1 MPSTTV
7 RTRNLRKNWK
17 VATIKEI
24 RDRISSVND
33 TRKITNAMY
42 LISST
47 KLRRAKKMLMD
58 TEPFFFATQAMIS
71 RMVRHLPE
79 GVDNI
84 FLETRL
90 EIPEDERRR
99 GYIIFTDDKGLA
111 GSYNH
116 NVIKL
121 AEEKIAKDKGEWKL
135 FVIGEV
141 GRFHFLSKNV
151 DIEESFMFTSQNPTL
166 HRARKIAAEILDY
179 YYRRKIDEFYIIY
192 TTVHGA
198 KIETRFE
205 KLLPLEII
213 TDIKREK
220 PIEGTLL
227 EEFLMEPSPSAILD
241 NIVPNYVT
249 GFIYGALVEAFCSV
263 QSARMMAMDSANKN
277 AEKMI
282 ADLQRTYNRQRQA
295 MITQEITEVVS
306 GAKALKNAK
315 MAKEKKISRK
325 RGSTVEER

>member
-1 MPSTTV
+1 
-7 RTRNLRKNWK
+7 
-17 VATIKEI
+17 
-24 RDRISSVND
+24 
-33 TRKITNAMY
+33 
-42 LISST
+42 
-47 KLRRAKKMLMD
+47 
-58 TEPFFFATQAMIS
+58 MIS
-71 RMVRHLPE
+71 RLVRHLPE

-121 AEEKIAKDKGEWKL
+121 AEEKIAADKGEWKL

-141 GRFHFLSKNV
+141 GRFHFLSKGV

-179 YYRRKIDEFYIIY
+179 YYSRKLDEFYIIY
-192 TTVHGA
+192 TTVQGP
-198 KIETRFE
+198 KIDTRFE

-220 PIEGTLL
+220 PVTDAIL

-277 AEKMI
+277 AETMI
-282 ADLQRTYNRQRQA
+282 AELQRTYNRQRQA

-315 MAKEKKISRK
+315 KAKERNKDKQKTRNYS
-325 RGSTVEER
+325 

>member
-1 MPSTTV
+1 M
-7 RTRNLRKNWK
+7 
-17 VATIKEI
+17 ATIKEI
-24 RDRISSVND
+24 RDRINSVND

-47 KLRRAKKMLMD
+47 KLRRAKKMLTD
-58 TEPFFFATQAMIS
+58 TEPFFFSTQAMIS
-71 RMVRHLPE
+71 RLVRHLPE

-121 AEEKIAKDKGEWKL
+121 AEEKIAADKGDWKL

-179 YYRRKIDEFYIIY
+179 YYSRKLDEFYIIY
-192 TTVHGA
+192 TTVHGT
-198 KIETRFE
+198 KIDTKFE

-220 PIEGTLL
+220 PVTGTIL

-277 AEKMI
+277 AEAMI
-282 ADLQRTYNRQRQA
+282 AELQRTYNRQRQA

-315 MAKEKKISRK
+315 KAKERNKDKQKTRNYS
-325 RGSTVEER
+325 

>member
-1 MPSTTV
+1 MLLTTA
-7 RTRNLRKNWK
+7 RIRYLRKNWK

-24 RDRISSVND
+24 RDRINSVND

-47 KLRRAKKMLMD
+47 KLRRAKKMLTD

-71 RMVRHLPE
+71 RLVRHLPE

-121 AEEKIAKDKGEWKL
+121 AEEKIAADKGEWKL

-141 GRFHFLSKNV
+141 GRFHFLSKGV

-179 YYRRKIDEFYIIY
+179 YYSRKLDEFYIIY
-192 TTVHGA
+192 TTVQGP
-198 KIETRFE
+198 KIDTRFE

-220 PIEGTLL
+220 PVADAIL

-277 AEKMI
+277 AETMI
-282 ADLQRTYNRQRQA
+282 AELQRTYNRQRQA

-315 MAKEKKISRK
+315 KAKERNKDKQKTRNYS
-325 RGSTVEER
+325 

>member
-1 MPSTTV
+1 M
-7 RTRNLRKNWK
+7 
-17 VATIKEI
+17 ATIKEI
-24 RDRISSVND
+24 RDRINSVND

-47 KLRRAKKMLMD
+47 KLRRAKKMLTD

-71 RMVRHLPE
+71 RLVRHLPE

-121 AEEKIAKDKGEWKL
+121 AEEKIAADKGEWKL

-141 GRFHFLSKNV
+141 GRFHFLSKGV

-179 YYRRKIDEFYIIY
+179 YYSRKLDEFYIIY
-192 TTVHGA
+192 TTVQGP
-198 KIETRFE
+198 KIDTRYE

-220 PIEGTLL
+220 PVTDAIL

-277 AEKMI
+277 AETMI
-282 ADLQRTYNRQRQA
+282 AELQRTYNRQRQA

-315 MAKEKKISRK
+315 KAKERNKDKQKTRNYS
-325 RGSTVEER
+325 

>member
-1 MPSTTV
+1 M
-7 RTRNLRKNWK
+7 
-17 VATIKEI
+17 ATIKEI
-24 RDRISSVND
+24 RDRINSVND

-47 KLRRAKKMLMD
+47 KLRRAKKMLTD

-71 RMVRHLPE
+71 RLVRHLPE

-121 AEEKIAKDKGEWKL
+121 AEEKIAADKGEWKL

-141 GRFHFLSKNV
+141 GRFHFLSKGV

-179 YYRRKIDEFYIIY
+179 YYSRKLDEFYIIY
-192 TTVHGA
+192 TTVQGP
-198 KIETRFE
+198 KIDTRFE

-220 PIEGTLL
+220 PVTDAIL

-277 AEKMI
+277 AETMI
-282 ADLQRTYNRQRQA
+282 AELQRTYNRQRQA

-315 MAKEKKISRK
+315 KAKERNKDKQKTRNYS
-325 RGSTVEER
+325 